1 MNHAVA
7 APRTAGRLSTRMI
20 GMRTSAKSLFM
31 PGLQF
36 IAVCGAVG
44 AAMHGD
50 GWLARVVPAAAM
62 LVGIATLAADRALS
76 GPVRYP
82 RSALRATGGF
92 VTAAAGTALL
102 GPPDPAASWVG
113 ELRWAVAGFA
123 AVWVCCVLLDT
134 YYCLGR
140 RVAGRTAAASDEHDS
155 KAVREDSPTIAA
167 LDSITLV
174 AYGAVVALYQVG
186 TAAAFLSGTLM
197 IWGILAAGIVL
208 FVARSV
214 RPPRGERLVPLRQ
227 PTAFLWLGLT
237 FFGQVWVGIGHR
249 FPDPSYLPY
258 LIEGWLIT
266 GASGAA
272 IVWLTVV
279 RRRFA
284 PSRL

>member
-1 MNHAVA
+1 
-7 APRTAGRLSTRMI
+7 
-20 GMRTSAKSLFM
+20 
-31 PGLQF
+31 
-36 IAVCGAVG
+36 
-44 AAMHGD
+44 
-50 GWLARVVPAAAM
+50 
-62 LVGIATLAADRALS
+62 
-76 GPVRYP
+76 
-82 RSALRATGGF
+82 
-92 VTAAAGTALL
+92 VTAAAGLALL

-214 RPPRGERLVPLRQ
+214 RPPWGERLVPLRQ